1 MSSFRGAILLQVPS
15 LHPLRGTQKP
25 VQISDDTP
33 CELTARAAAMDS
45 IERHGNVQ
53 VLGVYQCP
61 HCGGWHLTRQVG
73 DYAVTSADPIVPVLR
88 NKR

>member
-1 MSSFRGAILLQVPS
+1 
-15 LHPLRGTQKP
+15 
-25 VQISDDTP
+25 
-33 CELTARAAAMDS
+33 MDS

-73 DYAVTSADPIVPVLR
+73 DYCR
-88 NKR
+88 NIGRPRSTL